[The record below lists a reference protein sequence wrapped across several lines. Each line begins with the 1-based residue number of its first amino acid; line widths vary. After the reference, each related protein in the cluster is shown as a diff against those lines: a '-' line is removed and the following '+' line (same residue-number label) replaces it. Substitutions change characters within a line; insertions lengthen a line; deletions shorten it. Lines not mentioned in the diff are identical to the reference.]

1 MLMDIKRIAVIS
13 YHTCPLTDEEDAEI
27 GGMNTYILELSKALS
42 KKGYVIDIY
51 TRCVDKDSPKVM
63 KVLKNLRVIHL
74 GAGEPVKIPKK
85 KLAQYIPEFI
95 ENLNLFIGKEKLSY
109 DLISAHYYLS
119 GRIGLELKNKYQIP
133 LFITFHTLALMKN
146 LVAKSEEEKEDFG
159 RIKTEFELVKYAD
172 KVIATSAADR
182 EYIHAL
188 YNCPLS
194 KISILTPGVDLKL
207 FKPLD
212 KYAAKKIIGADL
224 NRKLILFVGRIEP
237 LKGIDVIL
245 YAIKILVQKSPDLKI
260 CLWIVG
266 GNKIEDQEKWSVEL
280 KRLEQIRQVL
290 RLEIL
295 VNFVG
300 KKDRNILPYYYNASE
315 IVLMPSQYE
324 SFGITALEAMACGI
338 PVIITDVAGVS
349 GLFDKKHRSL
359 LTSSSNPIR
368 LAKKIKNLLLNEGE
382 HKKMSEEVYKRVQ
395 DLSWDKLTDKFSQIL
410 SI

>member
-1 MLMDIKRIAVIS
+1 MDIKRIAVIS
-13 YHTCPLTDEEDAEI
+13 YHTCPLTDEKDAEI

-42 KKGYVIDIY
+42 KKGYGIDIY
-51 TRCVDKDSPKVM
+51 TRCVDKDSPEIRDVS
-63 KVLKNLRVIHL
+63 KNLRVIHL
-74 GAGEPVKIPKK
+74 GAGEPVEIPKK
-85 KLAQYIPEFI
+85 ELAQYIPEFI
-95 ENLNLFIGKEKLSY
+95 RNLNLFIGKEGLSY

-119 GRIGLELKNKYQIP
+119 GLIGLQLKNKYQIP

-146 LVAKSEEEKEDFG
+146 LVAKSEEEKADFG

-172 KVIATSAADR
+172 KVIATSTSDL
-182 EYIHAL
+182 EYIHTL

-212 KYAAKKIIGADL
+212 KYTAKKVIGASI
-224 NRKLILFVGRIEP
+224 NHKLILFVGRIEP

-245 YAIKILVQKSPDLKI
+245 YAIKILAQKNPDLEI

-266 GNKIEDQEKWSVEL
+266 GNKIEDREKWSAEL
-280 KRLEQIRQVL
+280 NRLEQIRKVL
-290 RLEIL
+290 GIEIF

-300 KKDRNILPYYYNASE
+300 KKDRNILPYYYSASE
-315 IVLMPSQYE
+315 VVLLPSQYE

-338 PVIITDVAGVS
+338 PVIITDAAGVS

-368 LAKKIKNLLLNEGE
+368 LAKKIKNLLVNESE

-395 DLSWDKLTDKFSQIL
+395 DLSWDKLADKFSQIL
-410 SI
+410 RG